1 VRLQLR
7 LAGDGGG
14 DWYVVIL
21 GDEATRHAGVVD
33 DADAT
38 LEAEAA
44 DWRAVQAGAL
54 DRLRAF
60 MDGKLKISGDL
71 TLFMLHEAHIT
82 RLSQE
87 T

>member
-1 VRLQLR
+1 MRLQLR

-14 DWYVVIL
+14 DWYVVMQ
-21 GDEATRHAGVVD
+21 GDDATRHAGVVD
-33 DADAT
+33 DPDAT
-38 LEAEAA
+38 LEADVA
-44 DWRAVQAGAL
+44 DWRAVQAGDL

-60 MDGKLKISGDL
+60 MDGKLRISGDL
-71 TLFMLHEAHIT
+71 TLFMLHETLIT